1 MFIVFFKEFL
11 MGKNI
16 FLLFVLMFI
25 LFTTACSEDEEEGIF
40 VGAACSSE
48 GAETCSD
55 DGVYVLLCQS
65 SVWALKYHCNISIG
79 KHCGQNSTGAFGCFG
94 GNIEDYSDSDTSDQ
108 DTDEPDTNDTSDTEN
123 ETPDGDTTSEDP
135 ADTDDTD
142 SATQTDTDNTDDQD
156 NEVTGNDSDNDSD
169 NDTDTDTDTDS
180 DTDNDP
186 TEPPAGQCSSNYDC
200 SGTTTPYCSLSTSE
214 CIANAVFITEYV
226 EGSSYNKAIE
236 IYNGSKSPVNLSN
249 FTIQQA
255 NNGKDWGTTNY
266 IYSFPDSVQL
276 NSGALYVVCK
286 SGAGPE
292 LSAKCDDTA
301 LSGST
306 FDFNG
311 DDGIALFEGSSI
323 LDQLGGDPAN
333 YEYWSVAGVSNA
345 MVDHTLRRKTTV
357 IKGTTD
363 WTTSAGTTEENSE
376 WAVLAKDT
384 FDGLGTR

>member
-1 MFIVFFKEFL
+1 
-11 MGKNI
+11 
-16 FLLFVLMFI
+16 
-25 LFTTACSEDEEEGIF
+25 
-40 VGAACSSE
+40 
-48 GAETCSD
+48 
-55 DGVYVLLCQS
+55 LCQS
-65 SVWALKYHCNISIG
+65 SVWALKYHCNVSIG
-79 KHCGQNSTGAFGCFG
+79 KRCRQLSNGTFGCFG
-94 GNIEDYSDSDTSDQ
+94 DEIQYDDDSDDPEIAEDDEIVD
-108 DTDEPDTNDTSDTEN
+108 DTETVDDPDTVPDTEN
-123 ETPDGDTTSEDP
+123 PDPETPVSDDNNEPVSDFDTTEPGDDDTEETPDHDTTETHDPDISEP
-135 ADTDDTD
+135 DDDETP
-142 SATQTDTDNTDDQD
+142 DQD
-156 NEVTGNDSDNDSD
+156 PLPEGSCT
-169 NDTDTDTDTDS
+169 
-180 DTDNDP
+180 
-186 TEPPAGQCSSNYDC
+186 SNYDC
-200 SGTTTPYCSLSTSE
+200 SGATPYCSLSTSE

-266 IYSFPDSVQL
+266 VYSFPDSVQL

>member
-1 MFIVFFKEFL
+1 MKKE
-11 MGKNI
+11 I
-16 FLLFVLMFI
+16 FLLSVLILTLFI
-25 LFTTACSEDEEEGIF
+25 MACSEDEEGVF
-40 VGAACSSE
+40 AGTSCSSE
-48 GAETCSD
+48 GLETCSD
-55 DGVYVLLCQS
+55 DGASVLLCQS
-65 SVWALKYHCNISIG
+65 SVWALKQQCNISIG
-79 KHCGQNSTGAFGCFG
+79 KRCRMDSYGSPNCL
-94 GNIEDYSDSDTSDQ
+94 SDSEPDYDDGDDSKPNG
-108 DTDEPDTNDTSDTEN
+108 DTDNENSRVDDADINTETENPDPDIPVSDNDEPVSDFDTTEPGDDDTE
-123 ETPDGDTTSEDP
+123 ETPDHDTTETHDPDISEPDDDETPEEDP
-135 ADTDDTD
+135 IPDG
-142 SATQTDTDNTDDQD
+142 SCN
-156 NEVTGNDSDNDSD
+156 
-169 NDTDTDTDTDS
+169 
-180 DTDNDP
+180 
-186 TEPPAGQCSSNYDC
+186 SNSDC
-200 SGTTTPYCSLSTSE
+200 SGTTPYCSLSTSE

-266 IYSFPDSVQL
+266 VYSFPDSVQL

-286 SGAGPE
+286 SGAGSE

-323 LDQLGGDPAN
+323 VDQIGNSTD
-333 YEYWSVAGVSNA
+333 YQYWSVAGVDTA
-345 MVDHTLRRKTTV
+345 MTDHTLRRKTTV

-363 WTTSAGTTEENSE
+363 WTTSAGTTEENSQ
-376 WAVLAKDT
+376 WIVLPKDT